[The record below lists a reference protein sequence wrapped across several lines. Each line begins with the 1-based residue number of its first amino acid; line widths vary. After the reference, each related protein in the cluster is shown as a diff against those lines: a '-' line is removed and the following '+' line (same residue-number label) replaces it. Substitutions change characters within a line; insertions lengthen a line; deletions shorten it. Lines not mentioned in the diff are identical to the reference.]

1 MIKMIKF
8 SDQSERKQRVRIG
21 SSLIKLL
28 SRETKK
34 KQKTKISEQ
43 TIMEN
48 KWKIKNNLKIKAM
61 GNITPVL
68 DN

>member
-8 SDQSERKQRVRIG
+8 SDQSERKQRVKIG
-21 SSLIKLL
+21 FSLSNYCQEKG
-28 SRETKK
+28 KK

-43 TIMEN
+43 TIMGI

-68 DN
+68 EN

>member
-43 TIMEN
+43 TIMGN

-68 DN
+68 EN

>member
-34 KQKTKISEQ
+34 KAK
-43 TIMEN
+43 N
-48 KWKIKNNLKIKAM
+48 KDQRTNNHGK
-61 GNITPVL
+61 
-68 DN
+68 

>member
-34 KQKTKISEQ
+34 KHKTKISEQ
-43 TIMEN
+43 TITEN
-48 KWKIKNNLKIKAM
+48 K
-61 GNITPVL
+61 
-68 DN
+68 

>member
-34 KQKTKISEQ
+34 KSKKQRSA
-43 TIMEN
+43 N
-48 KWKIKNNLKIKAM
+48 KQSWKINEK
-61 GNITPVL
+61 
-68 DN
+68 

>member
-48 KWKIKNNLKIKAM
+48 K
-61 GNITPVL
+61 
-68 DN
+68 